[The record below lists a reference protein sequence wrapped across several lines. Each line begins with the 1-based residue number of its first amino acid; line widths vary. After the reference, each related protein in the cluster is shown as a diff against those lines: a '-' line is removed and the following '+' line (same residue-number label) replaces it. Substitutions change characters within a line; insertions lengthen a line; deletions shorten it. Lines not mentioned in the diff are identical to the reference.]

1 MNIKNNLIKTIVLFS
16 VIIFGIFGNVVNHNL
31 NPIFLKIDK
40 NIKTKD
46 D

>member
-31 NPIFLKIDK
+31 IPIFLKIDE